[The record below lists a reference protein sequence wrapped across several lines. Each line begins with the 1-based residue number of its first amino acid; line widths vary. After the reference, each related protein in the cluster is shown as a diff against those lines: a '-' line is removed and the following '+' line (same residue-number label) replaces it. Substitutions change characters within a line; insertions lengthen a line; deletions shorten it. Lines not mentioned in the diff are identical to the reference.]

1 MFKKGQIVIV
11 YDGDLIGF
19 TTATLE
25 KKYETL
31 EDGKV
36 ERWKMKTNEG
46 YELVRIVRDTCE
58 IKKDGSA
65 YISKIVPEELKLFQ
79 KNF

>member
-1 MFKKGQIVIV
+1 MFKKGQTVIV

-25 KKYETL
+25 EKYETID
-31 EDGKV
+31 EKA

-46 YELVRIVRDTCE
+46 YELVRIVRDTCK

-65 YISKIVPEELKLFQ
+65 YISKIAPEEFLKILEYI
-79 KNF
+79 